1 MATLFITD
9 LDGTLLGPDSRV
21 SRKSAEI
28 ISRLSREGALISV
41 ATARTPATVEPL
53 LASTYTSIP
62 AVVMTGA
69 SLWDRTEHRFV
80 EPRLF
85 PEGMG
90 GVVARRMTECG
101 VNPFVYTL
109 TSEGRLRVFH
119 HGAPL
124 TRHEDQFYQE
134 RRGLE
139 LKRFVLNHSVGY
151 DGMFENVILLLGIG
165 ETPSVGATA
174 ELLRCDTALSV
185 SSFPD
190 IFNPA
195 VSYIEVFSTGVS
207 KAEAVLRLKA
217 LTRADRLVVYGDNLN
232 DLSMMEVA
240 DEAVAVANAR
250 PEVKDAAA
258 RVIGPNSADAVAL
271 DMETLFR
278 GDR

>member
-9 LDGTLLGPDSRV
+9 LDGTLLGTDSRV
-21 SRKSAEI
+21 SRRSADI

-53 LASTYTSIP
+53 LAHTYTSIP

-69 SLWDRTEHRFV
+69 SLWDRSERRFV
-80 EPRLF
+80 DARLF
-85 PEGMG
+85 PEGKG
-90 GVVARRMTECG
+90 GEVARLMAAGG

-109 TSEGRLRVFH
+109 THEGRLRVFH

-124 TRHEDQFYQE
+124 TRHEDEFYQE

-139 LKRFVLNHSVGY
+139 LKRFVLNPSVGY
-151 DGMFENVILLLGIG
+151 EGPFENVILLLGIG
-165 ETPSVGATA
+165 ETPAVSEMAA
-174 ELLRCDTALSV
+174 RLRLDHDLSV

-190 IFNPA
+190 IFNSS
-195 VSYIEVFSTGVS
+195 VSYIEVFSAGVS

-217 LTRADRLVVYGDNLN
+217 STGADRLVVYGDNLN
-232 DLSMMEVA
+232 DLSMMAVA

-250 PEVKDAAA
+250 PEVRDAAA
-258 RVIGPNSADAVAL
+258 RVIGPNSEDAVAL
-271 DMETLFR
+271 DMEALFR
-278 GDR
+278 GGR